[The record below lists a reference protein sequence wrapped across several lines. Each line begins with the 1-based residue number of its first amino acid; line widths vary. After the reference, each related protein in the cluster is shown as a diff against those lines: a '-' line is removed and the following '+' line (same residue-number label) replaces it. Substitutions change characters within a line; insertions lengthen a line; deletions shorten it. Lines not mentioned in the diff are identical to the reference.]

1 MAHQLGPHDQVIAE
15 IASRQYGVVA
25 ATQLRAVGVEP
36 HHIATRVRRGWLHVV
51 HRGVYAVGHPGLD
64 QKGRWMAAVLACGDG
79 AVLSHASAAALWN
92 LIRPIK
98 GSPVHVSIRSRSG
111 RSRGQEIRIHR
122 PRSLTSA
129 DLTRCSDIPVTSVS
143 RTLLDL
149 DGTVEPRLYRRAVRE
164 AQKRRIKLDP
174 RIRADRTRSDLEGD
188 FLAFCRRHR
197 IPPPEVNLRVGKP
210 TVDFVWPALRL
221 AVETDSYEYHH
232 GEVAFED
239 DHARDLYLR
248 RRGLTVLRYTGRQLE
263 EEEALVLEDL
273 RRYIPV
279 MKGLG

>member
-1 MAHQLGPHDQVIAE
+1 MNGKGASIDEQIALLAARQHG
-15 IASRQYGVVA
+15 IVASRQM
-25 ATQLRAVGVEP
+25 RALGIERGAVE
-36 HHIATRVRRGWLHVV
+36 TRLARGSLHRV
-51 HRGVYAVGHPGLD
+51 HQGVYAVGHGDLD
-64 QKGRWMAAVLACGDG
+64 MEAEYMAAVIAGG
-79 AVLSHASAAALWN
+79 AGALLSHASAASLWG
-92 LIRPIK
+92 LMKPIE
-98 GSPVHVSIRSRSG
+98 GPIHVTIPRRSG
-111 RSRGQEIRIHR
+111 RRRRARIRWHHTTTLE
-122 PRSLTSA
+122 PA
-129 DLTRCSDIPVTSVS
+129 DLTRRFEIPVTSVS

-164 AQKRRIKLDP
+164 AQHRRIKLDP
-174 RIRADRTRSDLEGD
+174 RIRADRTRSDLESD

-197 IPPPEVNLRVGKP
+197 LPLPEVNLRVGRP
-210 TVDFVWPALRL
+210 TVDFVWPAIRL

-232 GEVAFED
+232 GEVAFEG

-263 EEEALVLEDL
+263 EEEALVLEEL